1 MGLFESLLLLLL
13 LLGICHTILLLI
25 EKFRNKSKISPS
37 QQMEMVEEELLR
49 RKNIINRI
57 DMFLR
62 TSQFIDPIANWRDE
76 KVYRYIL
83 NNGYLYEFD
92 DFMTENNQRIGMD
105 EDFLCFKQ
113 MTYKRVNNPQEFLE
127 NLSKYNLQGHN
138 STQVIGS

>member
-1 MGLFESLLLLLL
+1 
-13 LLGICHTILLLI
+13 
-25 EKFRNKSKISPS
+25 
-37 QQMEMVEEELLR
+37 MEMVEEELLR

-57 DMFLR
+57 ELFLR
-62 TSQFIDPIANWRDE
+62 SSQFIDPIANWRNE

-138 STQVIGS
+138 SNQVIGS